1 MEVKQPG
8 KRVEMLESTYR
19 EQSRVFLRQAI
30 VELSR
35 GDLRQASEKGWG
47 ASSQI
52 VKAAADERG
61 WPHRQHRTL
70 ERAVV
75 SLIDETGDPTL
86 GRLFNQAS
94 ALHTNFYE
102 GDWSVVMV
110 RDALGQ
116 VSRFVTRVEAL
127 LASR

>member
-1 MEVKQPG
+1 
-8 KRVEMLESTYR
+8 MLEPAYR
-19 EQSRVFLRQAI
+19 EQSRAFLRQAI

-47 ASSQI
+47 AASQI
-52 VKAAADERG
+52 IKAAADERG

-70 ERAVV
+70 EQAVAN
-75 SLIDETGDPTL
+75 LINETGDPTL

-102 GDWSVVMV
+102 GTWSVVMV

-116 VSRFVTRVEAL
+116 VSQFVTRVEAL
-127 LASR
+127 LDSR